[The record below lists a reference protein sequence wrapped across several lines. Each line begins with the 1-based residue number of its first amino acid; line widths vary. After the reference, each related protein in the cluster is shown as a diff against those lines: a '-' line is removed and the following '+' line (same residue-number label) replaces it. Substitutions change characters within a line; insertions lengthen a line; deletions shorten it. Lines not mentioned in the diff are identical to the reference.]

1 MEELN
6 DIERA
11 IKSTLVHTS
20 PMGEAWFEEHWKPKF
35 DKVRRLM
42 VTPTLMKTMYDMVFE
57 MMESEPWHGPFDEL
71 QNKNNCPIC
80 NSTTG
85 SKECLCCGQEK
96 PE

>member
-42 VTPTLMKTMYDMVFE
+42 VTPTLMKSMYDMVFE
-57 MMESEPWHGPFDEL
+57 MMECEPWHEPFDEL
-71 QNKNNCPIC
+71 QNKYHCPIC

-85 SKECLCCGQEK
+85 CKECLCCGQEK